1 MPEDASQLSD
11 SIRREARVV
20 GLRDFATPSLE
31 AVEQRRMQLWILT
44 TVLLVSVSAGIAF
57 LSIWPE
63 AARTFVSPVALRL
76 GVVVLS
82 IAFCSYAIEKEL
94 HLRKLASLLT
104 DERVLTVALSNRL
117 HEVSLLLDAGK
128 AMNSILELDAVLEV
142 ILRSATDLLAG
153 KSGSIMMVEGNEL
166 VASSVMGN
174 EAARGRRVRIGKGI
188 AGRVAET
195 LEPLLISGRPDPS
208 EFPDLP
214 MREDSVESA
223 MCVPLVNRGELL
235 GVLSVNAEPFRLF
248 TEYDLRALSLFAEQA
263 AGAIANAR
271 LFESQRAHVVEL
283 MELDRMKTELVDIVT
298 HELRTPLTA
307 VLAATEG
314 VQRPELR
321 ENHAELLHII
331 DRNARNLA
339 SMIEDLV
346 ISSRL
351 ERGRTATSLGPVDV
365 AEIARVVA
373 ADFEVSGRPVLVQA
387 PLSAPILAN
396 ADSVRRI
403 LENLVDNAHKYGRLP
418 VRVEVEPG
426 LGGVTIWVVDSGPG
440 IAPENRQRIFQR
452 FSRLGPHRGQPG
464 LGLGLP
470 IVRGLAESFGGSVTV
485 EDAPTGGC
493 AFKVVLPACPPSE
506 DAVHQ
511 ETANA
516 G

>member
-1 MPEDASQLSD
+1 MAEDAFPLSD

-20 GLRDFATPSLE
+20 GLRGFATPSLE

-44 TVLLVSVSAGIAF
+44 TVLLVSVSGGIAF
-57 LSIWPE
+57 LSVWPG
-63 AARTFVSPVALRL
+63 APRTFVSPAALRW

-82 IAFCSYAIEKEL
+82 LAFCTYAIEKEL
-94 HLRKLASLLT
+94 HLRKLARLLT

-153 KSGSIMMVEGNEL
+153 KSGSIMMVEGDEL

-174 EAARGRRVRIGKGI
+174 EAARDRRVLIGKGI

-208 EFPDLP
+208 QFPDLP
-214 MREDSVESA
+214 MRDNPVDSA

-235 GVLSVNAEPFRLF
+235 GVLSVNAEPHRLF
-248 TEYDLRALSLFAEQA
+248 TEYDLRALSLFAAQV
-263 AGAIANAR
+263 AGAVANAR

-321 ENHAELLHII
+321 ENHAELLQII
-331 DRNARNLA
+331 DRNARYLA

-365 AEIARVVA
+365 SEVARMVA
-373 ADFEVSGRPVLVQA
+373 ANFEISERPVLVQA

-403 LENLVDNAHKYGRLP
+403 LENLVDNAHKYGRPP

-440 IAPENRQRIFQR
+440 IAPENRQLIFQR
-452 FSRLGPHRGQPG
+452 FSRLGPHRGKPG

-506 DAVHQ
+506 GSLHR